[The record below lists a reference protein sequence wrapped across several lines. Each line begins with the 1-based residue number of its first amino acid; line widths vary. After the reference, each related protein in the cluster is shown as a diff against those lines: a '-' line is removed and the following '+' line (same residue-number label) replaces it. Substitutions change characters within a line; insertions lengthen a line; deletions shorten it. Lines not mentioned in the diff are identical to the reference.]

1 MSHRITIHVKK
12 NTGDLRGL
20 HRFIK
25 RIGAAFPLDEW
36 LRLFEDVD
44 KHREELRSSTIED
57 EVYNM
62 LYWKLREDAA
72 LTFLA
77 WPEWDMA
84 ALVWNGDLHAAV
96 AAEVDGTVL
105 LQNSGENP
113 LDDEELSCLPAPLIG
128 AIEPSPGSI
137 EEVLWDSGLDEE
149 TARRVLLSANLERAL
164 GIRALLGERAPREA
178 SPVAEG
184 ECIELAVQEVI
195 PTRVLH
201 SDEWQEGLR
210 RAARRIAGQN
220 KRAAQNPLVYGR

>member
-1 MSHRITIHVKK
+1 MSHRITIHVKR

-36 LRLFEDVD
+36 LRLFEGVD

-84 ALVWNGDLHAAV
+84 ALVWNGDLPAAV

-128 AIEPSPGSI
+128 AIEPAPGTV
-137 EEVLWDSGLDEE
+137 EELMEGSAFDEE
-149 TARRVLLSANLERAL
+149 TARRTLLSANLERAL
-164 GIRALLGERAPREA
+164 GIRSILGEHAPRA
-178 SPVAEG
+178 AAPVEEG
-184 ECIELAVQEVI
+184 ECIELAVHEVI

-220 KRAAQNPLVYGR
+220 KRAAQKPAARGR

>member
-20 HRFIK
+20 HKFIK

-44 KHREELRSSTIED
+44 KHREELRSSTIEY

-84 ALVWNGDLHAAV
+84 ALVWNGDLPAAV
-96 AAEVDGTVL
+96 ATEVDGTVL

-113 LDDEELSCLPAPLIG
+113 LDDEELSCLPAHLIG
-128 AIEPSPGSI
+128 AIEPAPGTV
-137 EEVLWDSGLDEE
+137 EELMEGSTFDEE
-149 TARRVLLSANLERAL
+149 TARRVLLSANLEQVL
-164 GIRALLGERAPREA
+164 GIRALLGECAPREA
-178 SPVAEG
+178 DPVAEG

-195 PTRVLH
+195 PIRVLH

-210 RAARRIAGQN
+210 NAARRIAERN
-220 KRAAQNPLVYGR
+220 KRAAQKPAARGR